1 MKVNIFLFN
10 NFETLDAFGPVEV
23 LGGIE
28 EYTLQYTSITGGR
41 VVSRQGVEVET
52 ISVKDI
58 TSNDILLVPG
68 GQGTRELVND
78 EDFISHLKCLADQAR
93 YCLTV
98 CTGSALLARTGL
110 LDGRRATSN
119 KRAFDWAASMS
130 EEAQWIGNA
139 RWVVDD
145 KYYTSSGV
153 SAGIDMTLGFIADQ
167 FGMDRANGIAQRIE
181 YLWNSDRNNDPF
193 SIK

>member
-1 MKVNIFLFN
+1 MNVNILLFN

-78 EDFISHLKCLADQAR
+78 EEFISQLKCLADRAR

-119 KRAFDWAASMS
+119 KRAFNWATSMS
-130 EEAQWIGNA
+130 EEVQWIGNA

-167 FGMDRANGIAQRIE
+167 FGMDRASGIAQRIE
-181 YLWNSDRNNDPF
+181 YLWNSDRDNDPF
-193 SIK
+193 NIK